1 MQEIPSNSKQIKLD
15 KIPELKLI
23 QLQYEIN
30 TWKRLLSFMSEENI
44 QLKNRLSEVLKN
56 KFDKNLLEEVE
67 IFYTNIIKEDEL
79 FILLR
84 NEINELD
91 NLLVRK
97 VFEEEEVLKIFE
109 KKFRRFS
116 NNIKNSEKQFGK
128 LKMNFNNYLTVNIH
142 NR

>member
-1 MQEIPSNSKQIKLD
+1 MQEIPSNIKRIKLD
-15 KIPELKLI
+15 NLPELKLI

-56 KFDKNLLEEVE
+56 NFDKNLLEEVE
-67 IFYTNIIKEDEL
+67 IYYTNIIKEDEL

-97 VFEEEEVLKIFE
+97 VFEEEEFMKNFE

-128 LKMNFNNYLTVNIH
+128 LKMNFNNYLTINI
-142 NR
+142 

>member
-1 MQEIPSNSKQIKLD
+1 MQEIHSNSKRIKLD
-15 KIPELKLI
+15 NIPELKLI

-56 KFDKNLLEEVE
+56 NFDKNLLEEVE
-67 IFYTNIIKEDEL
+67 IYYTNIIKEDEL

>member
-1 MQEIPSNSKQIKLD
+1 MQEIPSNIKRIKLD
-15 KIPELKLI
+15 NLPELKLI

-56 KFDKNLLEEVE
+56 NFDKNLLEEVE
-67 IFYTNIIKEDEL
+67 IYYTNIIKEDEL

-97 VFEEEEVLKIFE
+97 VFEEEEFMKNFE

-128 LKMNFNNYLTVNIH
+128 LKLNFNNYLTVNIQ

>member
-1 MQEIPSNSKQIKLD
+1 MQEIHSNSKRIKLD
-15 KIPELKLI
+15 NIPELKLI

-56 KFDKNLLEEVE
+56 NFDKNLLEEVE

-97 VFEEEEVLKIFE
+97 VFEEEEFMKNFE

-128 LKMNFNNYLTVNIH
+128 LKLNFNNYLTVNIQ

>member
-1 MQEIPSNSKQIKLD
+1 MQEIHSNSKRIKLD
-15 KIPELKLI
+15 NITEMKLI

-56 KFDKNLLEEVE
+56 NFDKNLLEEVE
-67 IFYTNIIKEDEL
+67 IYYTNIIKEDEL

-97 VFEEEEVLKIFE
+97 VFEEEEFMKNFE

-128 LKMNFNNYLTVNIH
+128 LKLNFNNYLTVNIQ

>member
-1 MQEIPSNSKQIKLD
+1 MQEIHSNSKRIKLD
-15 KIPELKLI
+15 NIPELKLI

-56 KFDKNLLEEVE
+56 NFDKNLLEEVE
-67 IFYTNIIKEDEL
+67 IYYTNIIKEDEL

-97 VFEEEEVLKIFE
+97 VFEEEEFMKNFE

-128 LKMNFNNYLTVNIH
+128 LKLNFNNYLTVTIQ

>member
-1 MQEIPSNSKQIKLD
+1 MQEIHSNSKRIKLD
-15 KIPELKLI
+15 NIPELKLI

-56 KFDKNLLEEVE
+56 NFDKNLLEEVE

-97 VFEEEEVLKIFE
+97 VFEEKEFMKNFE

-128 LKMNFNNYLTVNIH
+128 LKLNFNNYLTVNIQ

>member
-56 KFDKNLLEEVE
+56 KFDKNLLEEV
-67 IFYTNIIKEDEL
+67 
-79 FILLR
+79 
-84 NEINELD
+84 
-91 NLLVRK
+91 
-97 VFEEEEVLKIFE
+97 
-109 KKFRRFS
+109 
-116 NNIKNSEKQFGK
+116 
-128 LKMNFNNYLTVNIH
+128 
-142 NR
+142 

>member
-1 MQEIPSNSKQIKLD
+1 MQEIHSNSKRIKLD
-15 KIPELKLI
+15 NIPELKLI

-56 KFDKNLLEEVE
+56 NFDKNLLEEVE
-67 IFYTNIIKEDEL
+67 IYYTNIIKEDEL

-97 VFEEEEVLKIFE
+97 VFEEEEFMKNFE

-128 LKMNFNNYLTVNIH
+128 LKLNFNNYLTVNIQ

>member
-1 MQEIPSNSKQIKLD
+1 MQEIPSNIKRIKLD
-15 KIPELKLI
+15 NLPELKLI

-30 TWKRLLSFMSEENI
+30 TWKRLISFMSEENV

-79 FILLR
+79 FVLLR

-97 VFEEEEVLKIFE
+97 VFEEEEEEVMKKFE

-128 LKMNFNNYLTVNIH
+128 LKMNFNNYLTINI
-142 NR
+142 

>member
-1 MQEIPSNSKQIKLD
+1 MQEIPSNIKRIKLD
-15 KIPELKLI
+15 NLPELKLI